1 MVIFI
6 NGSFGIGK
14 TTVSRLLVQRLPHSV
29 LFDPEPV
36 GLATLRLSSVWPS
49 RTRVDDFQD
58 LAIWRAMS
66 IRLLGL
72 VCRLRRV
79 VVVPMAFSNAAY
91 LGEFL
96 RAARRRGETFHFC
109 LTAPLAVV
117 RERLSSR
124 EAGRVPTAWQLRRS
138 EECCQAHQR
147 PEFGEAVPTEGR
159 SPQAV
164 AHEILERIS
173 RRAKAGEPASERLEA
188 LRSWPKW

>member
-29 LFDPEPV
+29 LFDPEPLGV
-36 GLATLRLSSVWPS
+36 VLLRMSSVWPS
-49 RTRVDDFQD
+49 KTRVDDFQD

-66 IRLLGL
+66 VRLLGL

-79 VVVPMAFSNAAY
+79 VVVPMAFSNATY

-96 RAARRRGETFHFC
+96 SAARRRDGETFHFC

-117 RERLSSR
+117 RERLRSR
-124 EAGRVPTAWQLRRS
+124 ELRRGPTEWQLRRA
-138 EECCQAHQR
+138 EECCTAHQR

-164 AHEILERIS
+164 AREILERV
-173 RRAKAGEPASERLEA
+173 RAGASAGKAVQFPDH
-188 LRSWPKW
+188 